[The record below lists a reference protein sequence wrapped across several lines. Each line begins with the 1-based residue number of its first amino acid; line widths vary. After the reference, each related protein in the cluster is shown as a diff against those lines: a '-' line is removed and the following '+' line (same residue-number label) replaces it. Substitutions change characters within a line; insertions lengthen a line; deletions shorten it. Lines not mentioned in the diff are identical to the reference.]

1 MRVTLKAGGSLS
13 FRRPSGPRVTL
24 QPGDSEDVPKQVAED
39 YAHRF
44 EFHDAPEPPAPQ
56 VEVKESTTSG
66 PKPSDGGVPDPDDDG
81 SGEARRRY
89 KKPRKKK

>member
-13 FRRPSGPRVTL
+13 FRRPSGERVTL

-44 EFHDAPEPPAPQ
+44 EFHDAPEAPTPK
-56 VEVKESTTSG
+56 VEVKESTTPG
-66 PKPSDGGVPDPDDDG
+66 PKRPSDGVIPDPDDDG

-89 KKPRKKK
+89 KRKRK